1 VAVLGY
7 VLSWSAA
14 VNAKWKSG
22 ASTDLTGLHYG
33 VAAVLVPIV
42 APVVSPNGRGWFQ
55 TALGEALIL
64 NLSGAVPIGG
74 EVVYELIG

>member
-1 VAVLGY
+1 
-7 VLSWSAA
+7 
-14 VNAKWKSG
+14 
-22 ASTDLTGLHYG
+22 
-33 VAAVLVPIV
+33 VPIV